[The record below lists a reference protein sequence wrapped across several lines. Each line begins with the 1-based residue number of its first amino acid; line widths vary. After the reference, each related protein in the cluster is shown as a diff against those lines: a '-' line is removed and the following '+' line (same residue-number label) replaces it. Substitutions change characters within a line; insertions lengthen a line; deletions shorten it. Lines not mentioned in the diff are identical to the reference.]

1 MFFVSPLFFV
11 LFVSSWFNSLLCA
24 SEVHLV
30 SIGGVM
36 RIVIWPEQSGEW
48 VAAIRGAAG
57 DAEVVTPTNEAE
69 AMAAARTADGWI
81 GKLNTALLES
91 APHLRWLQAPSISL
105 ESVLFPDLIASDVT
119 LTNMRNIYNDHIAN
133 HVLALFLALCRD
145 LPRLMRRQ
153 VEGVWTPHD
162 AIRVRDPAEM
172 TVLVIGLG
180 GIGGEVV
187 RRLAVFG
194 ASIIGVDPKVETA
207 PPGVSELARPAQLP
221 DLLPDAD
228 AVIICAPQTPE
239 TTGLFDAA
247 MFRRMRQDAFFI
259 NIGRGKIVRLAA
271 LEMAL
276 AEGWIAGAALDVFET
291 EPLPRDSPL
300 WKMENVIVTP
310 HSADAGPH
318 TDARRL
324 AVVLENVRRF
334 VAGEPLATVTDKA
347 RWY

>member
-1 MFFVSPLFFV
+1 
-11 LFVSSWFNSLLCA
+11 
-24 SEVHLV
+24 
-30 SIGGVM
+30 M
-36 RIVIWPEQSGEW
+36 RVVIWPEQSAAW
-48 VAAIRGAAG
+48 VEAIRDAAG
-57 DAEVVTPTNEAE
+57 DAEVVTPASEAE

-81 GKLNTALLES
+81 GKVTPALLES

-105 ESVLFPDLIASDVT
+105 ESVVFPDLIASDVT

-153 VEGVWTPHD
+153 ARGIWTPHD

-172 TVLVIGLG
+172 TVLVIGVG
-180 GIGGEVV
+180 GIGSEVV

-194 ASIIGVDPKVETA
+194 PSIIGVDPKVEAA
-207 PPGVSELARPAQLP
+207 PPGVAVLARPAQLP
-221 DLLPDAD
+221 DLLPDAH

-239 TTGLFDAA
+239 TTGLFDEK
-247 MFRRMRQDAFFI
+247 MFRRLRRDAFFI

-271 LEMAL
+271 LETAL
-276 AEGWIAGAALDVFET
+276 GEGWIAGAALDVFET
-291 EPLPRDSPL
+291 EPLPGDSPL
-300 WKMENVIVTP
+300 WQMENVIVTP
-310 HSADAGPH
+310 HCADSGPH
-318 TDARRL
+318 TDERRL
-324 AVVLENVRRF
+324 VVVLENLRRF